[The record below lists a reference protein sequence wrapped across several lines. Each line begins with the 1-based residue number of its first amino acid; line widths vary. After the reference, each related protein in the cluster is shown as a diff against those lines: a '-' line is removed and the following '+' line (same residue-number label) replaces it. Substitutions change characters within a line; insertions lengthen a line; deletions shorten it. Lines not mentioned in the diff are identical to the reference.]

1 MEMLTQASEGELSE
15 LRATNQRLRTGQ
27 DELKAVMGRI
37 QQQQSEMDASISLLE
52 RKSVEI
58 QQAVQSLQT
67 QRDNF
72 SVDQA
77 IVAIAPLYEQLVHIP
92 LSIFIF

>member
-1 MEMLTQASEGELSE
+1 MDMLTQASEGELSE
-15 LRATNQRLRTGQ
+15 LRSTNQKLRTGQ
-27 DELKAVMGRI
+27 EELKGVMARI
-37 QQQQSEMDASISLLE
+37 QQQQVDMDASISLLE
-52 RKSVEI
+52 NKSSEI

-77 IVAIAPLYEQLVHIP
+77 IVATAPLYDQSVP
-92 LSIFIF
+92 YAPFIFIF